1 MTAPEHAS
9 ARTRDLPLAG
19 RRGLGEALHSRVHI
33 SRAQLAVLFAIL
45 AALPLVRPVDPDF
58 WWHLRTG
65 DLIVHSGIPRND
77 PFSWTR
83 AGESW
88 VAHEWLSEAIIYVVQ
103 ATLGYWANVALFA
116 GAVIAALS
124 VSYGLGRWEGAGTRA
139 LVLLTLLSTVVL
151 SFYVTVR
158 PQVLSWLLFVTFVAL
173 IQRRNEERRA
183 PVWVLPP
190 LMALWANLHLG
201 FVYGLGAVGV
211 WFLALVYERWRG
223 RPADL
228 RTAAMV
234 VTACFAAVF
243 LNPEGPRLLVY
254 PVRYYFE
261 GQVDRS
267 LVYEWQRPNPL
278 SFYDWP
284 ILAPAI
290 LLTLAL
296 VSRSR
301 PGPFLS
307 VMGGVAA
314 ALTVSAVRNAP
325 FAALLLLPVVGSVA
339 ARRWSAF
346 SRDRDSSLTAPLP
359 VFAGAPIGAALIVVA
374 LNVSVGKPLS
384 LAAPSDYH
392 YPAAGVSYLRQHVPD
407 ARVFNEYSWGG
418 YLDENLYPDGRV
430 FIDGRA
436 DFFGPEIL
444 QDYASVWEVKA
455 GWDSILDDYRVD
467 AVLMPRGAPVSE
479 ALRRHPGW
487 REVFSG
493 PIESVFIR
501 R

>member
-173 IQRRNEERRA
+173 IQRRNEEGRA

-201 FVYGLGAVGV
+201 FVYGFIPLGAWTGAAA
-211 WFLALVYERWRG
+211 FERLRG
-223 RPADL
+223 RSANL
-228 RTAAMV
+228 REPLTVTAGCALAAM
-234 VTACFAAVF
+234 ANPHGPALFA
-243 LNPEGPRLLVY
+243 Y
-254 PVRYYFE
+254 PLRYLQDADQLRFIA
-261 GQVDRS
+261 
-267 LVYEWQRPNPL
+267 EWQRPDPRA
-278 SFYDWP
+278 P
-284 ILAPAI
+284 ILWP
-290 LLTLAL
+290 LFLAL
-296 VSRSR
+296 AGLVLSLLSRGR
-301 PGPFLS
+301 PRPFLWL
-307 VMGGVAA
+307 VTAA
-314 ALTVSAVRNAP
+314 VIVLGLQALRNAP
-325 FAALLLLPVVGSVA
+325 YVALLLPAVA
-339 ARRWSAF
+339 GPALARRWSFASAASD
-346 SRDRDSSLTAPLP
+346 SRTSLRLAM
-359 VFAGAPIGAALIVVA
+359 AALPA
-374 LNVSVGKPLS
+374 LATFVLALSVGYRVSGSFS
-384 LAAPSDYH
+384 LGEPSETRYPVDALRYVEANHPGARLFNDYT
-392 YPAAGVSYLRQHVPD
+392 
-407 ARVFNEYSWGG
+407 WGG
-418 YLDENLYPDGRV
+418 YIIARGYPQVRV
-430 FIDGRA
+430 FIDGRT
-436 DFFGPEIL
+436 DFYRGSFIDE
-444 QDYASVWEVKA
+444 YVRAA
-455 GWDSILDDYRVD
+455 RVD
-467 AVLMPRGAPVSE
+467 PGWEEVLDRWDIEVVLVHDASRLARALRAADGWKEVVVEGRGA
-479 ALRRHPGW
+479 
-487 REVFSG
+487 VF
-493 PIESVFIR
+493 VR
-501 R
+501 N